1 MGLAIYIGMNDD
13 TILINGKPATDAQLR
28 KLTGLDK
35 DTDLTQRVAE
45 VVNLNWTVPDAEGF
59 QHLAHCELWERHVA
73 ERANRTVV
81 TVNPFFWSDDDPKS
95 DIETDLTPW
104 EQNPQSDFPCWT
116 DNDPDEWM
124 NDNRSEAEAEWVAH
138 IEA

>member
-1 MGLAIYIGMNDD
+1 MNDD

-35 DTDLTQRVAE
+35 ETDLTQRVAE
-45 VVNLNWTVPDAEGF
+45 VVNLNWTEPDATGF
-59 QHLAHCELWERHVA
+59 QHLATCELWEKHVA
-73 ERANRTVV
+73 ERDDCTVV
-81 TVNPFFWSDDDPKS
+81 TLNPFFWSDDDPKS
-95 DIETDLTPW
+95 D
-104 EQNPQSDFPCWT
+104 FPTWT

-124 NDNRSEAEAEWVAH
+124 NDRRDEAAAEWAAR

>member
-1 MGLAIYIGMNDD
+1 MQDD
-13 TILINGKPATDAQLR
+13 QIHINGKPATDAQLR

-35 DTDLTQRVAE
+35 DTDLTVRVAE
-45 VVNLNWTVPDAEGF
+45 VVNLNWTEPDATGF
-59 QHLAHCELWERHVA
+59 QHLADSDLWETHVVEKA
-73 ERANRTVV
+73 DRTEV
-81 TVNPFFWSDDDPKS
+81 TVNPSFWSDDDPQS

-116 DNDPDEWM
+116 DNDPDERM